1 MLKESNPVPVK
12 EIIIK
17 EVKFIFNQASIRD
30 DYNNILIDENSNLI
44 DDLSF
49 TSLMIAR
56 LIMELNERLKVEPF
70 GNDYHFSDIKNVQD
84 IINAYI
90 NTIEKNNL

>member
-1 MLKESNPVPVK
+1 MLKELNPVK

-17 EVKFIFNQASIRD
+17 EVKFIFNQANIRD
-30 DYNNILIDENSNLI
+30 DYNNILIDESSNLI
-44 DDLSF
+44 DDLAF

-70 GNDYHFSDIKNVQD
+70 DNDYYFSDIRNVQD

-90 NTIEKNNL
+90 NTIESNNI

>member
-1 MLKESNPVPVK
+1 MLKELNIVK

-17 EVKFIFNQASIRD
+17 EVKFIFNQAKIRD
-30 DYNNILIDENSNLI
+30 DYNNILIDESSNLI
-44 DDLSF
+44 DDLAF

-56 LIMELNERLKVEPF
+56 LIMELNERLKVKPF
-70 GNDYHFSDIKNVQD
+70 GNDYYFSDIRNVQD

-90 NTIEKNNL
+90 NTIESDNI

>member
-1 MLKESNPVPVK
+1 MLKEPNSVK
-12 EIIIK
+12 EIIVK
-17 EVKFIFNQASIRD
+17 EVRFIFNQSNIKD
-30 DYNNILIDENSNLI
+30 DYNNIYIDESSNLI
-44 DDLSF
+44 DDLNF

-70 GNDYHFSDIKNVQD
+70 GNDYHFSDIKSVKD

>member
-1 MLKESNPVPVK
+1 MLKELNLVK

-17 EVKFIFNQASIRD
+17 EVKFIFNQANIRD
-30 DYNNILIDENSNLI
+30 DYNNILIDESSNLI
-44 DDLSF
+44 DDLAF

-70 GNDYHFSDIKNVQD
+70 GNDYYFSDIRNVQD

-90 NTIEKNNL
+90 NTIESDNI